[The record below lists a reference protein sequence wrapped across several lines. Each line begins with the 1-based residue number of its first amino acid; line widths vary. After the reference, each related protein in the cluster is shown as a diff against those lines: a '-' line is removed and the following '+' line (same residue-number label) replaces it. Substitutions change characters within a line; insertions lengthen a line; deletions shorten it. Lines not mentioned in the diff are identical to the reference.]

1 METFLLWVLFSI
13 LVGAFGKSRDYGFWS
28 AFLFSLLLSPLIG
41 LIIVLLSDRPT
52 PKREHKWEIFDEEAK
67 RAEFKGE
74 FKLALDKYL
83 DSLYHLKN
91 DYSDLEKWAE
101 KQRQDK
107 IQKAET
113 KIAELKRKV
122 EAESELSGTK

>member
-13 LVGAFGKSRDYGFWS
+13 LVGAFGRSRDYGFWS

-41 LIIVLLSDRPT
+41 LIIVLLSDKPA

-74 FKLALDKYL
+74 LTLALDKYL

-91 DYSDLEKWAE
+91 DYSDLQSSAE
-101 KQRQDK
+101 KERQEK
-107 IQKAET
+107 IRVVELKIEDLKK
-113 KIAELKRKV
+113 KIAEETPV
-122 EAESELSGTK
+122 ESSE

>member
-41 LIIVLLSDRPT
+41 LIIVLLSDKPT

-91 DYSDLEKWAE
+91 DYNDLEKWAE
-101 KQRQDK
+101 KQRQEK
-107 IQKAET
+107 IR
-113 KIAELKRKV
+113 IAELKV
-122 EAESELSGTK
+122 EDLKKKIAEEQPSEIS